1 MTTMHQR
8 RARLSRRKLN
18 LSRCSGCAYE
28 FRAILDLLQSCSL
41 TGQSFLIFAPS
52 EGSAVVKRQRGGAC
66 QGAAMCGGFCHCS
79 VDGGRFPAD
88 DVLPGA
94 LDRYRGDQRSEFLW
108 RLPGWADDADEPN
121 IRSDNNERAIRE
133 RTSLSIL
140 AG

>member
-1 MTTMHQR
+1 MSVVAPVALTSSEPSLT
-8 RARLSRRKLN
+8 
-18 LSRCSGCAYE
+18 CSKV
-28 FRAILDLLQSCSL
+28 CSL

-79 VDGGRFPAD
+79 VDGGTFPAD

-108 RLPGWADDADEPN
+108 RLPGWADDADEPHSDGPGG
-121 IRSDNNERAIRE
+121 IRAANP
-133 RTSLSIL
+133 